1 MFAPSG
7 DAPSNPINHSMMITT
22 LRIVVLAALLSA
34 AATGF
39 SQDDAL
45 VKVTA
50 ENAAMKMKLGN
61 YEDALGDY
69 LQLLNE
75 EPQNESYNYN
85 VAVCYLN
92 SNVNKAKAVPYLEI
106 VTRRDKHDPNADYLL
121 GRAYQYANRFD
132 DASNTFKKFKSD
144 AKGTVFNLVDAELQ
158 IQHCINAKELMKY
171 PVSVSFQNLGSNIN
185 SAYADYYP
193 FVTSNEAF
201 LVYNTRRPEKNAE
214 KLDNGSY
221 RNSIYISKV
230 VNGEYLKA
238 SPIGAP
244 INAGNGGMEVIGLSA
259 NGDNLLLYLPEG
271 SGKGNIFISKM
282 DAQGNFG
289 KPEKLDARINS
300 GGDEIAASISPEG
313 DLLVFASNRKGGFGG
328 TDIYLCRRIGNKWS
342 EPQNA
347 GPSINTPYDEDFPN
361 IAPDGKSLY
370 FSSKGHTSMG
380 GYDIF
385 KSNFEEDNSFSKP
398 RNIGY
403 PINTTDDDMNF
414 RISRNGKYGYIAT
427 AKPGGQGD
435 LDIYRVS
442 FNEVENDYSVV
453 IGEMSTKD
461 NTAINYAD
469 VFISVSNNISKEIV
483 GNYLPNPATGRF
495 VVILPPGKYQMRVE
509 APDYKPYN
517 KNLEIY
523 DKASYQA
530 EIEMKIELSK

>member
-1 MFAPSG
+1 M
-7 DAPSNPINHSMMITT
+7 NKT
-22 LRIVVLAALLSA
+22 LVLIFFMVFTIALQA
-34 AATGF
+34 
-39 SQDDAL
+39 QDDAL
-45 VKVTA
+45 VKVSP
-50 ENAAMKMKLGN
+50 ENAAAKMKLGN

-75 EPQNESYNYN
+75 DPKSETYNYN

-92 SNVNKAKAVPYLEI
+92 SNVNKAKAVPHLEI
-106 VTRRDKHDPNADYLL
+106 VTRKEKHDPNAEYLL

-132 DASNTFKKFKSD
+132 DASNIFKKFKAD

-171 PVSVSFQNLGSNIN
+171 PVDVVFQNLGSNIN
-185 SAYADYYP
+185 SAYSDYYP

-201 LVYNTRRPEKNAE
+201 VVYNTKRPEKNAE
-214 KLDNGSY
+214 KQDNGAYS
-221 RNSIYISKV
+221 NSIYISKV
-230 VNGEYLKA
+230 VNGEYMKA

-244 INAGNGGMEVIGLSA
+244 LNAGNGGMEVIGLSA
-259 NGDNLLLYLPEG
+259 NGDNILLYLPEG
-271 SGKGNIFISKM
+271 AGKGNIFISRM
-282 DAQGNFG
+282 DPQGNFS
-289 KPEKLDARINS
+289 KPEKLDAKINS

-313 DLLVFASNRKGGFGG
+313 EVLFFASNRKGGIGG
-328 TDIYLCRRIGNKWS
+328 TDIYMCRKMGTKWT

-347 GPSINTPYDEDFPN
+347 GATINTPYDEDFPN
-361 IAPDGKSLY
+361 ISPDGKILY

-385 KSNFEEDNSFSKP
+385 KSNINEDNSFTKP
-398 RNIGY
+398 KNIGY

-414 RISRNGKYGYIAT
+414 RISKNGKYGYIAT

-442 FNEVENDYSVV
+442 FSEVENDYSVV
-453 IGEMSTKD
+453 IGELSTKD
-461 NTAINYAD
+461 NTTINYAD
-469 VFISVSNNISKEIV
+469 VFISVSNNISKEAV

-495 VVILPPGKYQMRVE
+495 VVILPPGKYQMSIE
-509 APDYKPYN
+509 APGYKTIT
-517 KNLEIY
+517 KMVEIY

>member
-1 MFAPSG
+1 
-7 DAPSNPINHSMMITT
+7 MMNTIKT
-22 LRIVVLAALLSA
+22 LVLALALLSA
-34 AATGF
+34 AALRA
-39 SQDDAL
+39 QDDAL
-45 VKVTA
+45 VKVSP
-50 ENAAMKMKLGN
+50 ENASAKMKLGN
-61 YEDALGDY
+61 YEDALEDY

-92 SNVNKAKAVPYLEI
+92 SNVSKPKAVPYLEI
-106 VTRRDKHDPNADYLL
+106 VTRREKHDPNADYLL

-132 DASNTFKKFKSD
+132 DASNTFKKFKAD

-171 PVSVSFQNLGSNIN
+171 PVDVVFQNLGPNVN
-185 SAYADYYP
+185 SPYSDYYP

-201 LVYNTRRPEKNAE
+201 LVYNTKRPEKNAE
-214 KLDNGSY
+214 KMENGMY
-221 RNSIYISKV
+221 RNSIYISRV
-230 VNGEYLKA
+230 VNGEYTKA
-238 SPIGAP
+238 TPIGAP
-244 INAGNGGMEVIGLSA
+244 INAGNGGMEVIGMSA
-259 NGDNLLLYLPEG
+259 SGDNLLLYLPEG
-271 SGKGNIFISKM
+271 AGKGNIFLSKM

-289 KPEKLDARINS
+289 KPEKLDQKINS
-300 GGDEIAASISPEG
+300 GGDEIAASISPDG
-313 DLLVFASNRKGGFGG
+313 NILFFASNRKGGFGG
-328 TDIYLCRRIGNKWS
+328 TDIYLCRRIGTKWS

-347 GPSINTPYDEDFPN
+347 GPVINTPYDEDFPN
-361 IAPDGKSLY
+361 ISPDGSILY

-385 KSNFEEDNSFSKP
+385 KSTFGENNNFSKP
-398 RNIGY
+398 KNIGY

-414 RISRNGKYGYIAT
+414 RISNNGKYGYIAT

-435 LDIYRVS
+435 FDICRVT
-442 FNEVENDYSVV
+442 FNEVDNENSVV
-453 IGEMSTKD
+453 IGELSGKD
-461 NTAINYAD
+461 NATVNFGD
-469 VFISVSNNISKEIV
+469 VFISVNNSVSKELV
-483 GNYLPNPATGRF
+483 GNYLPNATTGRF

-509 APDYKPYN
+509 APGYKTIS

>member
-1 MFAPSG
+1 M
-7 DAPSNPINHSMMITT
+7 SNPIMITT
-22 LRIVVLAALLSA
+22 KKTILLALILISA
-34 AATGF
+34 SGMQA
-39 SQDDAL
+39 QDDAL
-45 VKVTA
+45 VKVSA
-50 ENAAMKMKLGN
+50 ENAAMKMKMGN

-75 EPQNESYNYN
+75 DPQNESYNYN

-106 VTRRDKHDPNADYLL
+106 VTRREKHDPNANYLL

-132 DASNTFKKFKSD
+132 DASNTFKKFKEE

-171 PVSVSFQNLGSNIN
+171 PVSVIFQSLGSNIN

-214 KLDNGSY
+214 KMDNGLY

-230 VNGEYLKA
+230 VNGEYMKA

-282 DAQGNFG
+282 DQQGNFG
-289 KPEKLDARINS
+289 KPEKLDAKINS

-313 DLLVFASNRKGGFGG
+313 NVLFFASNRKGGFGG
-328 TDIYLCRRIGNKWS
+328 TDIYLCRKIGNKWS

-361 IAPDGKSLY
+361 ISPDGKILY

-385 KSNFEEDNSFSKP
+385 KSSFEDDNSFSKP
-398 RNIGY
+398 KNIGY

-427 AKPGGQGD
+427 AKAGGMGD

-453 IGEMSTKD
+453 IGEL
-461 NTAINYAD
+461 TAQDGGTVNFAD
-469 VFISVSNNISKEIV
+469 AFISVSNNISKEIV

-495 VVILPPGKYQMRVE
+495 VVILPPGKYQMRIE
-509 APDYKPYN
+509 APGYKEYSR
-517 KNLEIY
+517 NLEVY

-530 EIEMKIELSK
+530 EIELKIELSK